1 FVKTIAPHT
10 LVCPPS
16 LGMITTPNTP
26 PQDFI
31 VLKLHGFTVSNYF
44 NMVKMALIE
53 KGIDFE
59 FVDVRP
65 NQEGNF
71 LAKSPMGKVPCLET
85 DDGFISETNVIF
97 EYLEDLGQGVAL
109 LPASAYEKAKVR
121 ELVKEIELYI
131 ELPARTCFA
140 EAFFGG
146 TVSDEVKEKAKANL
160 VKGIEALQRNGKFT
174 PYVAGD
180 SFTYA
185 DIMFM
190 YSVNLA
196 GAASKRVLGMNL
208 LENFPQM
215 KELMTLIGGRES
227 AKKIAADQKA

>member
-1 FVKTIAPHT
+1 
-10 LVCPPS
+10 
-16 LGMITTPNTP
+16 MITTPNTP